1 MGVGRGLCRCG
12 SDCLAGCRGEVSGV
26 SWWVCAVGVRGVCG
40 QGRRGVREEG
50 IPTFYLRFKRNG
62 KTAYVLQQVGTQG
75 KSEYVFPNPM
85 TGKPYTTITRV
96 WYRLRRLAN
105 ISSSTR
111 LHDLRHTYA
120 SLLVNAGRSLY
131 EVQML
136 LNHQN
141 PITTMKYAHL
151 SAKALREAA
160 NMASVIVPKTQP
172 EAAPSQPVV
181 NAEPEKQVQMAQ
193 IIEFSKAA

>member
-1 MGVGRGLCRCG
+1 MRLSEVTHGRWDEIDL
-12 SDCLAGCRGEVSGV
+12 DAGIWKVPAARSKSKKAMVK
-26 SWWVCAVGVRGVCG
+26 
-40 QGRRGVREEG
+40 
-50 IPTFYLRFKRNG
+50 YLNDSAKH
-62 KTAYVLQQVGTQG
+62 VLKQVGTQG
-75 KSEYVFPNPM
+75 KSVFVFPNPM

-151 SAKALREAA
+151 SARALHEAA
-160 NMASVIVPKTQP
+160 NMASVIVPRGQP
-172 EAAPSQPVV
+172 EALPPTPTEAVPSQPVAS
-181 NAEPEKQVQMAQ
+181 AEPEQQVRSAQ